1 MKKIFVTLLLSVAF
15 LTARAQ
21 EDPLWLRR
29 SAISPNGETIAF
41 TYKGD
46 IYTVPTNGGQAKA
59 VTTNP
64 GYDTCPI
71 WSPDSKNIAFASDR
85 EGGMDIYIV
94 SAMGGS
100 PKRLTF
106 NSMSEVPI
114 AFADDK
120 TILFSASYQRDA
132 LADYFPS
139 RTFSQ
144 VYSVSLDASRPVLYS
159 SMPMENISINGGR
172 VLYHDVKGIEDQ
184 FRKHHTS
191 SITRD
196 IWLLENGKYTK
207 LTDFK
212 GEDRNPVWAKDGKS
226 FFFLSERDSTFNIYK
241 TTIGGEAQGLTHF
254 KKHPVRYLTLSDNGI
269 LSFSYNGELYTMKE
283 GSDPI
288 KVKVSIVTDDLENEN
303 QVKFLSSDATDM
315 AVSPSGKEV
324 AFIVRGDVFVTS
336 VDYVTTRRIT
346 NTPEQERNIEFSPD
360 GRSLLYSSE
369 RNGVWNIYETSIVR
383 EEDKSFTYATEIKE
397 KPITTSATSSFQAKY
412 SPDGKE
418 IAYFE
423 DRTTIKVLNLKTNK
437 TRTILEGKFNYSY
450 SDGDQGFQW
459 SPDGKYIATQYIG
472 IGGWNSTDM
481 VIVNVETGE
490 VTNLTE
496 SGYSDFNAKWVLD
509 GKAII
514 WESDRAG
521 YRSHGSWGSTFDVYI
536 KFLDAEAYDK
546 FRLSKEE
553 KELLA
558 KDEDPKEEGKDD
570 KKDKKKDLI
579 LDIANHKNRVMRLT
593 INSSQLVDYALS
605 KDGNKLYYLSSF
617 EGEPDLWERDFNEGT
632 TKIIVKGAGYGA
644 LLMDKEGENMFMLSD
659 GDMKKIEVA
668 SSEITPISFNAQF
681 DYKPEAER
689 QYMFDHVW
697 KTIKDKF
704 YDTNIHGVDWA
715 GYKESYERFLKDVN
729 NNYDFADVLS
739 EMLGELNASHTGAR
753 YYSTTYALPTATFG
767 VFYDNNH
774 KGDGLL
780 IKEIVVGSPLS
791 KAGSKIKVGDVI
803 QKIDGVQIKEG
814 VEYFTLLEGKAG
826 KNVELTL
833 SEGNSKKSYTQ
844 QVKPISY
851 GQENELLYKR
861 WVEQRRAMVEK
872 LSGGK
877 IGYVH
882 VRAMDS
888 ESFREVYSD
897 IIGRY
902 RNYDAMVVDT
912 RHNSGG
918 WLHDDLVTLLSGKEY
933 QRYEPRGQYVGSDPA
948 TKWMKPSIV
957 VQCEDNY
964 SNAHGF
970 PFVYKELGI
979 GKLVGA
985 PVPGTMTAV
994 WWENMI
1000 DDTIVYGIPQVGV
1013 KDMRG
1018 NYMENQEL
1026 EPDILIYNAP
1036 EKVLMGEDQ
1045 QIEAAV
1051 SELMK
1056 GIKK

>member
-64 GYDTCPI
+64 AYDTCPI

>member
-64 GYDTCPI
+64 AYDTCPI

-472 IGGWNSTDM
+472 IGGWDSTDM

>member
-1 MKKIFVTLLLSVAF
+1 
-15 LTARAQ
+15 
-21 EDPLWLRR
+21 
-29 SAISPNGETIAF
+29 
-41 TYKGD
+41 
-46 IYTVPTNGGQAKA
+46 
-59 VTTNP
+59 
-64 GYDTCPI
+64 
-71 WSPDSKNIAFASDR
+71 
-85 EGGMDIYIV
+85 
-94 SAMGGS
+94 
-100 PKRLTF
+100 
-106 NSMSEVPI
+106 
-114 AFADDK
+114 
-120 TILFSASYQRDA
+120 
-132 LADYFPS
+132 
-139 RTFSQ
+139 
-144 VYSVSLDASRPVLYS
+144 
-159 SMPMENISINGGR
+159 
-172 VLYHDVKGIEDQ
+172 
-184 FRKHHTS
+184 
-191 SITRD
+191 
-196 IWLLENGKYTK
+196 
-207 LTDFK
+207 
-212 GEDRNPVWAKDGKS
+212 
-226 FFFLSERDSTFNIYK
+226 
-241 TTIGGEAQGLTHF
+241 
-254 KKHPVRYLTLSDNGI
+254 
-269 LSFSYNGELYTMKE
+269 
-283 GSDPI
+283 
-288 KVKVSIVTDDLENEN
+288 
-303 QVKFLSSDATDM
+303 

-826 KNVELTL
+826 KNVE
-833 SEGNSKKSYTQ
+833 
-844 QVKPISY
+844 
-851 GQENELLYKR
+851 
-861 WVEQRRAMVEK
+861 
-872 LSGGK
+872 
-877 IGYVH
+877 
-882 VRAMDS
+882 
-888 ESFREVYSD
+888 
-897 IIGRY
+897 
-902 RNYDAMVVDT
+902 
-912 RHNSGG
+912 
-918 WLHDDLVTLLSGKEY
+918 
-933 QRYEPRGQYVGSDPA
+933 
-948 TKWMKPSIV
+948 
-957 VQCEDNY
+957 
-964 SNAHGF
+964 
-970 PFVYKELGI
+970 
-979 GKLVGA
+979 
-985 PVPGTMTAV
+985 
-994 WWENMI
+994 
-1000 DDTIVYGIPQVGV
+1000 
-1013 KDMRG
+1013 
-1018 NYMENQEL
+1018 
-1026 EPDILIYNAP
+1026 
-1036 EKVLMGEDQ
+1036 
-1045 QIEAAV
+1045 
-1051 SELMK
+1051 
-1056 GIKK
+1056 

>member
-64 GYDTCPI
+64 AYDTCPI

-617 EGEPDLWERDFNEGT
+617 
-632 TKIIVKGAGYGA
+632 
-644 LLMDKEGENMFMLSD
+644 
-659 GDMKKIEVA
+659 
-668 SSEITPISFNAQF
+668 
-681 DYKPEAER
+681 
-689 QYMFDHVW
+689 
-697 KTIKDKF
+697 
-704 YDTNIHGVDWA
+704 
-715 GYKESYERFLKDVN
+715 
-729 NNYDFADVLS
+729 
-739 EMLGELNASHTGAR
+739 
-753 YYSTTYALPTATFG
+753 
-767 VFYDNNH
+767 
-774 KGDGLL
+774 
-780 IKEIVVGSPLS
+780 
-791 KAGSKIKVGDVI
+791 
-803 QKIDGVQIKEG
+803 
-814 VEYFTLLEGKAG
+814 
-826 KNVELTL
+826 
-833 SEGNSKKSYTQ
+833 
-844 QVKPISY
+844 
-851 GQENELLYKR
+851 
-861 WVEQRRAMVEK
+861 
-872 LSGGK
+872 
-877 IGYVH
+877 
-882 VRAMDS
+882 
-888 ESFREVYSD
+888 
-897 IIGRY
+897 
-902 RNYDAMVVDT
+902 
-912 RHNSGG
+912 
-918 WLHDDLVTLLSGKEY
+918 
-933 QRYEPRGQYVGSDPA
+933 
-948 TKWMKPSIV
+948 
-957 VQCEDNY
+957 
-964 SNAHGF
+964 
-970 PFVYKELGI
+970 
-979 GKLVGA
+979 
-985 PVPGTMTAV
+985 
-994 WWENMI
+994 
-1000 DDTIVYGIPQVGV
+1000 
-1013 KDMRG
+1013 
-1018 NYMENQEL
+1018 
-1026 EPDILIYNAP
+1026 
-1036 EKVLMGEDQ
+1036 
-1045 QIEAAV
+1045 
-1051 SELMK
+1051 
-1056 GIKK
+1056 

>member
-1 MKKIFVTLLLSVAF
+1 
-15 LTARAQ
+15 
-21 EDPLWLRR
+21 
-29 SAISPNGETIAF
+29 
-41 TYKGD
+41 
-46 IYTVPTNGGQAKA
+46 
-59 VTTNP
+59 
-64 GYDTCPI
+64 
-71 WSPDSKNIAFASDR
+71 
-85 EGGMDIYIV
+85 
-94 SAMGGS
+94 
-100 PKRLTF
+100 
-106 NSMSEVPI
+106 
-114 AFADDK
+114 
-120 TILFSASYQRDA
+120 
-132 LADYFPS
+132 
-139 RTFSQ
+139 
-144 VYSVSLDASRPVLYS
+144 
-159 SMPMENISINGGR
+159 
-172 VLYHDVKGIEDQ
+172 
-184 FRKHHTS
+184 
-191 SITRD
+191 
-196 IWLLENGKYTK
+196 
-207 LTDFK
+207 
-212 GEDRNPVWAKDGKS
+212 
-226 FFFLSERDSTFNIYK
+226 
-241 TTIGGEAQGLTHF
+241 
-254 KKHPVRYLTLSDNGI
+254 PVRYLTLSDNGI

-1036 EKVLMGEDQ
+1036 EKVLMGED
-1045 QIEAAV
+1045 
-1051 SELMK
+1051 
-1056 GIKK
+1056 

>member
-1 MKKIFVTLLLSVAF
+1 
-15 LTARAQ
+15 Q

-64 GYDTCPI
+64 AYDTCPI

-472 IGGWNSTDM
+472 IGGWDSTDM

-496 SGYSDFNAKWVLD
+496 SGYSDFNAKWV
-509 GKAII
+509 
-514 WESDRAG
+514 
-521 YRSHGSWGSTFDVYI
+521 
-536 KFLDAEAYDK
+536 
-546 FRLSKEE
+546 
-553 KELLA
+553 
-558 KDEDPKEEGKDD
+558 
-570 KKDKKKDLI
+570 
-579 LDIANHKNRVMRLT
+579 
-593 INSSQLVDYALS
+593 
-605 KDGNKLYYLSSF
+605 
-617 EGEPDLWERDFNEGT
+617 
-632 TKIIVKGAGYGA
+632 
-644 LLMDKEGENMFMLSD
+644 
-659 GDMKKIEVA
+659 
-668 SSEITPISFNAQF
+668 
-681 DYKPEAER
+681 
-689 QYMFDHVW
+689 
-697 KTIKDKF
+697 
-704 YDTNIHGVDWA
+704 
-715 GYKESYERFLKDVN
+715 
-729 NNYDFADVLS
+729 
-739 EMLGELNASHTGAR
+739 
-753 YYSTTYALPTATFG
+753 
-767 VFYDNNH
+767 
-774 KGDGLL
+774 
-780 IKEIVVGSPLS
+780 
-791 KAGSKIKVGDVI
+791 
-803 QKIDGVQIKEG
+803 
-814 VEYFTLLEGKAG
+814 
-826 KNVELTL
+826 
-833 SEGNSKKSYTQ
+833 
-844 QVKPISY
+844 
-851 GQENELLYKR
+851 
-861 WVEQRRAMVEK
+861 
-872 LSGGK
+872 
-877 IGYVH
+877 
-882 VRAMDS
+882 
-888 ESFREVYSD
+888 
-897 IIGRY
+897 
-902 RNYDAMVVDT
+902 
-912 RHNSGG
+912 
-918 WLHDDLVTLLSGKEY
+918 
-933 QRYEPRGQYVGSDPA
+933 
-948 TKWMKPSIV
+948 
-957 VQCEDNY
+957 
-964 SNAHGF
+964 
-970 PFVYKELGI
+970 
-979 GKLVGA
+979 
-985 PVPGTMTAV
+985 
-994 WWENMI
+994 
-1000 DDTIVYGIPQVGV
+1000 
-1013 KDMRG
+1013 
-1018 NYMENQEL
+1018 
-1026 EPDILIYNAP
+1026 
-1036 EKVLMGEDQ
+1036 
-1045 QIEAAV
+1045 
-1051 SELMK
+1051 
-1056 GIKK
+1056 

>member
-1 MKKIFVTLLLSVAF
+1 
-15 LTARAQ
+15 
-21 EDPLWLRR
+21 
-29 SAISPNGETIAF
+29 
-41 TYKGD
+41 
-46 IYTVPTNGGQAKA
+46 
-59 VTTNP
+59 
-64 GYDTCPI
+64 
-71 WSPDSKNIAFASDR
+71 
-85 EGGMDIYIV
+85 
-94 SAMGGS
+94 
-100 PKRLTF
+100 
-106 NSMSEVPI
+106 
-114 AFADDK
+114 
-120 TILFSASYQRDA
+120 
-132 LADYFPS
+132 
-139 RTFSQ
+139 
-144 VYSVSLDASRPVLYS
+144 
-159 SMPMENISINGGR
+159 
-172 VLYHDVKGIEDQ
+172 
-184 FRKHHTS
+184 
-191 SITRD
+191 
-196 IWLLENGKYTK
+196 
-207 LTDFK
+207 
-212 GEDRNPVWAKDGKS
+212 
-226 FFFLSERDSTFNIYK
+226 
-241 TTIGGEAQGLTHF
+241 
-254 KKHPVRYLTLSDNGI
+254 
-269 LSFSYNGELYTMKE
+269 
-283 GSDPI
+283 
-288 KVKVSIVTDDLENEN
+288 
-303 QVKFLSSDATDM
+303 
-315 AVSPSGKEV
+315 KEV

-383 EEDKSFTYATEIKE
+383 EEDKSFTYATEINE

-472 IGGWNSTDM
+472 IGGWDSTDM

>member
-64 GYDTCPI
+64 AYDTCPI
-71 WSPDSKNIAFASDR
+71 WSLDSKNIAFASDR

-472 IGGWNSTDM
+472 IGGWDSTDM

>member
-1 MKKIFVTLLLSVAF
+1 
-15 LTARAQ
+15 
-21 EDPLWLRR
+21 
-29 SAISPNGETIAF
+29 
-41 TYKGD
+41 
-46 IYTVPTNGGQAKA
+46 
-59 VTTNP
+59 
-64 GYDTCPI
+64 
-71 WSPDSKNIAFASDR
+71 
-85 EGGMDIYIV
+85 
-94 SAMGGS
+94 
-100 PKRLTF
+100 
-106 NSMSEVPI
+106 
-114 AFADDK
+114 
-120 TILFSASYQRDA
+120 
-132 LADYFPS
+132 
-139 RTFSQ
+139 
-144 VYSVSLDASRPVLYS
+144 
-159 SMPMENISINGGR
+159 
-172 VLYHDVKGIEDQ
+172 
-184 FRKHHTS
+184 
-191 SITRD
+191 
-196 IWLLENGKYTK
+196 
-207 LTDFK
+207 
-212 GEDRNPVWAKDGKS
+212 
-226 FFFLSERDSTFNIYK
+226 
-241 TTIGGEAQGLTHF
+241 
-254 KKHPVRYLTLSDNGI
+254 
-269 LSFSYNGELYTMKE
+269 
-283 GSDPI
+283 
-288 KVKVSIVTDDLENEN
+288 
-303 QVKFLSSDATDM
+303 
-315 AVSPSGKEV
+315 
-324 AFIVRGDVFVTS
+324 
-336 VDYVTTRRIT
+336 
-346 NTPEQERNIEFSPD
+346 
-360 GRSLLYSSE
+360 
-369 RNGVWNIYETSIVR
+369 
-383 EEDKSFTYATEIKE
+383 
-397 KPITTSATSSFQAKY
+397 
-412 SPDGKE
+412 
-418 IAYFE
+418 
-423 DRTTIKVLNLKTNK
+423 
-437 TRTILEGKFNYSY
+437 
-450 SDGDQGFQW
+450 
-459 SPDGKYIATQYIG
+459 
-472 IGGWNSTDM
+472 
-481 VIVNVETGE
+481 
-490 VTNLTE
+490 
-496 SGYSDFNAKWVLD
+496 VLD